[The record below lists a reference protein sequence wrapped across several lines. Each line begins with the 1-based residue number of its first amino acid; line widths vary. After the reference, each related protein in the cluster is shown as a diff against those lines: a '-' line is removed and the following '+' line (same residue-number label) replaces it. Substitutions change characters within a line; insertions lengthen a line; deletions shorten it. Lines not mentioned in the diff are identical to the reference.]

1 MVRID
6 FALMRTHLALL
17 ALMGVLACAATSAD
31 DLSSPAGLWEP
42 LDSSTGKPL
51 GLIRIFERDGRWFGR
66 IEPLPGDD
74 VNERCTHCTDDRK
87 GQPIIGLVI
96 MRNLRREGDE
106 YVGGDILD
114 PDTGKVYG
122 CKFHLA
128 NGGHQLIMR
137 GYLGISLLGSSQT
150 WRRVEQRGNAP
161 STTPGA
167 GSTPRDPQRSQ

>member
-1 MVRID
+1 MVR
-6 FALMRTHLALL
+6 MRAHLALL
-17 ALMGVLACAATSAD
+17 ALVGFLPCPPTSAD
-31 DLSSPAGLWEP
+31 DLSSPAGVWEP
-42 LDSSTGKPL
+42 IDSSTGKPL
-51 GLIRIFERDGRWFGR
+51 GLIRIFEHDGRWFGR

-74 VNERCTHCTDDRK
+74 LNARCTHCTDDRK

-106 YVGGDILD
+106 YVGGTILD

-150 WRRVEQRGNAP
+150 WHRVEPGGH
-161 STTPGA
+161 STPATPGRPMPSGA
-167 GSTPRDPQRSQ
+167 AQRSQ